1 MGVTW
6 WWVRGCAMERNQ
18 EEEEQEM
25 EGEVTE
31 QEENLDREA
40 TSTVACHWGS
50 VRPVPFPAQTIG

>member
-1 MGVTW
+1 
-6 WWVRGCAMERNQ
+6 MERNQ